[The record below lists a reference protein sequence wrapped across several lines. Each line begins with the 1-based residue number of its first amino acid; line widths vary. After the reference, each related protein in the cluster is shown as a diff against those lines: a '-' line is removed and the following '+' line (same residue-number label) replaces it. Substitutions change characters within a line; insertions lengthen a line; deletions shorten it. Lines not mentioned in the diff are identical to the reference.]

1 MNIKEV
7 AKAAGVSVATV
18 SRVLNHPD
26 SVAEKTR
33 EKISVVMEEMGYQ
46 PNWFARGLNLNK
58 THTIGLF
65 VPDILD
71 PSYMEI
77 AKGVEDIAHQRQYTA
92 LLCHTENDL
101 EKERKYVK
109 TLLERKID
117 GFVFISTLLDA
128 EDLEAIQKQN
138 VPVVLVGQKKP
149 VANVPVVQLDCKLG
163 AKKAV
168 EHLVDLGRNQ
178 IACLYGRTPKEENIQ
193 KIEGYQE
200 VLQERGLEQREG
212 FLAEVENTIFGGYI
226 GARRLLLGKEKPER
240 LERLDAIFVTS
251 DIMAMGVIDALRGMD
266 VAVPEDVAVVGFDN
280 IRVSSLVEPKLTT
293 IEKPLHNMGLSAM
306 RMLIDVMEGGMDTM
320 ESLQEI
326 TFAPKLIVRKSSG
339 NTERI
344 SEIFHT

>member
-26 SVAEKTR
+26 SVADKTK
-33 EKISVVMEEMGYQ
+33 EKISAVMEEMGYQ

-77 AKGVEDIAHQRQYTA
+77 AKGVEDIAHQKQYTA
-92 LLCHTENDL
+92 LLCNTENDL

-109 TLLERKID
+109 TLLERKVD
-117 GFVFISTLLDA
+117 GIVFISSLLEQ

-149 VANVPVVQLDCKLG
+149 VANIPMVQFDCNLG

-168 EHLVDLGRNQ
+168 EHLIDLGRVR
-178 IACLYGRTPKEENIQ
+178 IACLHGRTPKEENEQ
-193 KIEGYQE
+193 KIAGYQE
-200 VLQERGLEQREG
+200 VLAKNGLSHNPN
-212 FLAEVENTIFGGYI
+212 FLGEVENTIFGGYV
-226 GARRLLLGKEKPER
+226 GARRLMAGKERPEHP
-240 LERLDAIFVTS
+240 EVPDAIFVTS
-251 DIMAMGVIDALRGMD
+251 DVMAMGVIDALKGMQ
-266 VAVPEDVAVVGFDN
+266 VAVPEEVAVVGFDN

-306 RMLIDVMEGGMDTM
+306 RMLVDIMEGRGEMV
-320 ESLQEI
+320 ELLQEI

>member
-7 AKAAGVSVATV
+7 AKHAGVSVATV

-26 SVAEKTR
+26 SVADKTK
-33 EKISVVMEEMGYQ
+33 EKISAVMEELGYQ

-101 EKERKYVK
+101 EKERNYVK

-117 GFVFISTLLDA
+117 GFVLISTLLLDG
-128 EDLEAIQKQN
+128 DIQAIIEQN
-138 VPVVLVGQKKP
+138 VPVVLIGQHKTNCK
-149 VANVPVVQLDCKLG
+149 VPVVQIGCKLG

-168 EHLVDLGRNQ
+168 EHLVEMGRSN
-178 IACLYGRTPKEENIQ
+178 IACLYGRTPKEENAQ
-193 KIEGYQE
+193 KTEGYQE
-200 VLQERGLEQREG
+200 VLADAKLEQQPQL
-212 FLAEVENTIFGGYI
+212 LAEVENSIFGGYV
-226 GARRLLLGKEKPER
+226 GARRFMAGDVVP
-240 LERLDAIFVTS
+240 DAIFVSS
-251 DIMAMGVIDALRGMD
+251 DVMAVGVLDALRGMGI
-266 VAVPEDVAVVGFDN
+266 AVPEDVAVVGFDN
-280 IRVSSLVEPKLTT
+280 IRMSSLVEPKLTT
-293 IEKPLHNMGLSAM
+293 VEKPLHNMGLSGMRLLVDAM
-306 RMLIDVMEGGMDTM
+306 ECTEELENP
-320 ESLQEI
+320 LQQI
-326 TFAPKLIVRKSSG
+326 TFEPKLIVRKSSG

-344 SEIFHT
+344 LEIFHR

>member
-92 LLCHTENDL
+92 LLCNTENDL
-101 EKERKYVK
+101 EKERKYIK

-117 GFVFISTLLDA
+117 GFVFISTLL
-128 EDLEAIQKQN
+128 EEGDLEAIQKQN

-168 EHLVDLGRNQ
+168 EHLVDLGRTQ
-178 IACLYGRTPKEENIQ
+178 IACLYGRTPKEENAQ
-193 KIEGYQE
+193 KIEGYRE
-200 VLQERGLEQREG
+200 VLCANGLEQNEK
-212 FLAEVENTIFGGYI
+212 FLAEVENSIFGGYI
-226 GARRLLLGKEKPER
+226 GARRLLLGKERPER
-240 LERLDAIFVTS
+240 PDAVFVTS
-251 DIMAMGVIDALRGMD
+251 DIMAMGVIDALRGME
-266 VAVPEDVAVVGFDN
+266 VAVPEEVAVVGFDN

-306 RMLIDVMEGGMDTM
+306 RMLIDVMEGGMDGVET
-320 ESLQEI
+320 LQEI